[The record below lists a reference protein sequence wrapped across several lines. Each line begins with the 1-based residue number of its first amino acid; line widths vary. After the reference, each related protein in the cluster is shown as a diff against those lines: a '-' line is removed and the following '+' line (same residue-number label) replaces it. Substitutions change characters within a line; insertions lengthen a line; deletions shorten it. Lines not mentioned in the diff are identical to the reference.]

1 MELDDFWFDN
11 DDAESKEDHKD
22 SIVEVQHESVIEQQ
36 PVLTTQNVI
45 ASVSLCQNLDLRN
58 IAISARNAE
67 YNPKKV
73 KAVVMR
79 LREPKCTGLIFQNGK
94 VMVTGASDEE
104 QAKLGGKRMA
114 RICQKAGHKH
124 IQFRGFQVENM
135 IARTDCRF
143 PIRLEGLALD
153 HKDYVTFG
161 EHLSFPGLIY
171 RYHKQ
176 LKDSRNELGVPS
188 DKAVLL
194 IFNTGKIIITGCKSG
209 EEANAVFSEM
219 FPVLL
224 QYRLM
229 PGEKVSDKVV
239 NSDGQTTGCA
249 PTTGNAKP
257 SASSSV

>member
-1 MELDDFWFDN
+1 MHRTDFSEREGHGDR
-11 DDAESKEDHKD
+11 
-22 SIVEVQHESVIEQQ
+22 
-36 PVLTTQNVI
+36 
-45 ASVSLCQNLDLRN
+45 CQR
-58 IAISARNAE
+58 R
-67 YNPKKV
+67 
-73 KAVVMR
+73 R
-79 LREPKCTGLIFQNGK
+79 GK
-94 VMVTGASDEE
+94 HILSWTPQLQGCCYYYCLFHFIQ

-143 PIRLEGLALD
+143 PIRLEGLACD

-176 LKDSRNELGVPS
+176 HKDSRNERGVPS